1 MNFFLY
7 TLGSL
12 LISLDSHGAYNTTV
26 HLEIMRS
33 SGFGYFTM
41 IEVVEFINSRR
52 MLFWIDQEKW
62 HTVGLCTK
70 KGNPFGSPYLGFKVS

>member
-1 MNFFLY
+1 
-7 TLGSL
+7 
-12 LISLDSHGAYNTTV
+12 
-26 HLEIMRS
+26 
-33 SGFGYFTM
+33 M
-41 IEVVEFINSRR
+41 IEVVEFIDSRR